1 MTLISLLTILS
12 ENEKLY
18 ITLKDTEGNELI
30 TFNAAGYQSVE
41 SDLGDYTVNSF
52 VINSTTKAEITIENV

>member
-12 ENEKLY
+12 GNKKLY